1 MEKAYE
7 PSKYEP
13 KIRELWEKSDSFA
26 LGSNQNLST
35 DKEQAVNL
43 DTEQPPQIP
52 RPASLNANQRSQKER
67 DRACSGVREM
77 SEDTADAELRQ
88 DSGPVSK
95 KPFTI
100 IMPPPN
106 ANGSL
111 HAGHLMYVVEDIM
124 TRYARMQGRPTLW
137 QPGTDHAGT
146 ETQFVFEKELAR
158 HGKTRHDLGPDKF
171 YAEVWN
177 FVENHKGKIV
187 PQMQSMGFSA
197 DWDKLKYTL
206 DNDIVDIVLDT
217 FNQLHK
223 DGYIY
228 RGNRIVNWDPVTQSA
243 YADIEVKHV
252 EREDE
257 LYTLDYGS
265 VQIATTRPE
274 TIFADVAIAINP
286 HDERFSNLDEATAT
300 IPLVDRPIPIITDE
314 HVDPEFGTGALK
326 VTPGHDKNDYE
337 IGIRHNLPQLTVID
351 FEGKMI
357 NVPEKYAGLTVE
369 EARQAVV
376 ADLEATGKLI
386 QREKITH
393 SVAIQDRSGAVIE
406 PLITE
411 QWFMR
416 MAELNQPVIKAIEN
430 EQIKIHPKR
439 FKKIALEWL
448 KNEHDWCISRQNWWG
463 IRIPV
468 YYKTSHDAEKDPY
481 LIAKSEDEAIA
492 YYGKGN
498 YRAETDTF
506 DTWFSSCQWP
516 YATLMTTLGDNWQNH
531 YPTTVMATA
540 RDILHK
546 WVTRMTMFSLYKTGK
561 VPFENVY
568 LWGMVTD
575 EKGQKLS
582 KSKGNY
588 GDPMEITAQYGTDA
602 LRLALSIGITPGN
615 DGKLSEEKIKGYR
628 NFCNKLWNVARFMT
642 GRLNADY
649 TPKQPEL
656 HSPADHWIIEKTNTA
671 IESVTKHLDNYRFS
685 EAGEAV
691 YHLLWSEL
699 ADCYIEYSKQ
709 SLNPEVLAYV
719 LDTVLRL
726 AHPFAPFVTEAI
738 WQELPWTDTNLITE
752 HWPSSIIRTN
762 TEHAKSFDLE
772 ITAILAQK
780 QTDSDKVLRVKLEKE
795 LQLKTQHIGIIQKKL
810 SNNSF
815 VTHAPESVVQAE
827 HARLKEAQAAYEK
840 LQAALIQIQPD

>member
-7 PSKYEP
+7 PSKYEA
-13 KIRELWEKSDSFA
+13 KIREIWQQSDSFA
-26 LGSNQNLST
+26 LNSNS
-35 DKEQAVNL
+35 
-43 DTEQPPQIP
+43 PSP
-52 RPASLNANQRSQKER
+52 
-67 DRACSGVREM
+67 
-77 SEDTADAELRQ
+77 DA
-88 DSGPVSK
+88 

-137 QPGTDHAGT
+137 QPGTDHAGI
-146 ETQFVFEKELAR
+146 ETQFVYEKELAKT
-158 HGKTRHDLGPDKF
+158 GKSRHDLGQEKF
-171 YAEVWN
+171 YSEVWD
-177 FVENHKGKIV
+177 FVENHKGTMIS
-187 PQMQSMGFSA
+187 QMQSMGFSA

-206 DNDIVDIVLDT
+206 DSDIVDVVLDT
-217 FNQLHK
+217 FKQLHD
-223 DGYIY
+223 DGHIY

-243 YADIEVKHV
+243 YADIELKYV

-257 LYTLDYGS
+257 IYTLDYGT

-286 HDERFSNLDEATAT
+286 EDKRFANLENVTAT
-300 IPLVDRPIPIITDE
+300 IPLVDRPIPVIADA
-314 HVDPEFGTGALK
+314 HVDLEFGTGALK

-337 IGIRHNLPQLTVID
+337 IGLRHNLPQLTVID

-357 NVPEKYAGLTVE
+357 NVPEKYAGLTVDK
-369 EARQAVV
+369 ARAAVV
-376 ADLEATGKLI
+376 ADLEAAGKLVR
-386 QREKITH
+386 REKITH

-416 MAELNQPVIKAIEN
+416 MAELNRPVIEAIEN
-430 EQIKIHPKR
+430 EHIKIYPKR

-448 KNEHDWCISRQNWWG
+448 KNEHDWCISRQIWWG

-468 YYKTSHDAEKDPY
+468 YYKTSHDADKKPY
-481 LIAKSEDEAIA
+481 IIAKSEDEALE
-492 YYGKGN
+492 YYGTGN

-506 DTWFSSCQWP
+506 DTWFSSGQWP
-516 YATLMTTLGDNWQNH
+516 YATLMTSLGDDWQNH

-628 NFCNKLWNVARFMT
+628 NFCNKLWNVARFT
-642 GRLNADY
+642 TTRLSTDY

-656 HSPADHWIIEKTNTA
+656 LSPADHWIIEKTN
-671 IESVTKHLDNYRFS
+671 VTIKDVSRHLDSYRFS

-709 SLNPEVLAYV
+709 SLNPEVLAHV

-738 WQELPWTDTNLITE
+738 WQELPWTETNLITE
-752 HWPSSIIRTN
+752 HWPKLIIHTN
-762 TEHAKSFDLE
+762 NEQAKKFDIE
-772 ITAILAQK
+772 IAAIIAQK
-780 QTDSDKVLRVKLEKE
+780 QADSDEVLRVKLEKE
-795 LQLKTQHIGIIQKKL
+795 LQLKMQHIEIIQKKL
-810 SNNSF
+810 ENENF
-815 VTHAPESVVQAE
+815 VANAPEPVVE
-827 HARLKEAQAAYEK
+827 SERARLKEAQAAYEE
-840 LQAALIQIQPD
+840 LQTALIQIRQA

>member
-13 KIRELWEKSDSFA
+13 QIRELWQKHNSFA
-26 LGSNQNLST
+26 LGSNQTQRPVS
-35 DKEQAVNL
+35 L
-43 DTEQPPQIP
+43 DTEKEEPCQEQAR
-52 RPASLNANQRSQKER
+52 RPDEVQGVDEQRSE
-67 DRACSGVREM
+67 AH
-77 SEDTADAELRQ
+77 SEIHRTSSATNNAATRQTDSSAD
-88 DSGPVSK
+88 

-124 TRYARMQGRPTLW
+124 TRTARMQGRPTLW
-137 QPGTDHAGT
+137 QPGTDHAGI
-146 ETQFVFEKELAR
+146 ETQFVYEKELAKI
-158 HGKTRHDLGPDKF
+158 GKSRHDLGQAKF
-171 YAEVWN
+171 YSEVWD
-177 FVENHKGKIV
+177 FVENHKGTMIS
-187 PQMQSMGFSA
+187 QMRAMGFSA
-197 DWDKLKYTL
+197 DWSKLKYTL
-206 DNDIVDIVLDT
+206 DEDIVDIVLDT
-217 FNQLHK
+217 FKELH
-223 DGYIY
+223 DGGYIY

-243 YADIEVKHV
+243 YADIELKHV

-257 LYTLDYGS
+257 IYTLDYGA

-274 TIFADVAIAINP
+274 TIFADVAVAINP
-286 HDERFSNLDEATAT
+286 KDQRFSDISNATAT
-300 IPLVDRPIPIITDE
+300 IPLIDRPIPIIADE
-314 HVDPEFGTGALK
+314 HVDPDFGTGALK

-337 IGIRHNLPQLTVID
+337 IGLRHNLPQLTVVD

-357 NVPEKYAGLTVE
+357 NVPEKYAGLSVE
-369 EARQAVV
+369 EARHAVV
-376 ADLEATGKLI
+376 GDLEVAGKLVK
-386 QREKITH
+386 RDKITH

-416 MAELNQPVIKAIEN
+416 MADLNRPVIEAIEN
-430 EQIKIHPKR
+430 EQVKIHPKR

-448 KNEHDWCISRQNWWG
+448 KNEHDWCISRQIWWG

-468 YYKTSHDAEKDPY
+468 YYKTSHDAEKTAY
-481 LIAKSEDEAIA
+481 IIAKSEDEAIA

-506 DTWFSSCQWP
+506 DTWFSSGQWP
-516 YATLMTTLGDNWQNH
+516 YATLMTSLGNAWQSH

-546 WVTRMTMFSLYKTGK
+546 WVTRMIMFSIYKTDR

-588 GDPMEITAQYGTDA
+588 GDPMEITAKYGTDA

-615 DGKLSEEKIKGYR
+615 DGKLSDEKIKGYR
-628 NFCNKLWNVARFMT
+628 NFCNKLWNVARFTT
-642 GRLNADY
+642 GRLEENY
-649 TPKQPEL
+649 SPKPPEL
-656 HSPADHWIIEKTNTA
+656 LSPADHWIIEKTNTA
-671 IESVTKHLDNYRFS
+671 IESVTRHLDNYRFS
-685 EAGEAV
+685 EAGEMV

-709 SLNPEVLAYV
+709 SLNSEVLAYV
-719 LDTVLRL
+719 LDVVLKL

-752 HWPSSIIRTN
+752 HWPISIIRTN
-762 TEHAKSFDLE
+762 TEHAKSFDIE
-772 ITAILAQK
+772 IATIIAKKQSDSDRALLTKLQK
-780 QTDSDKVLRVKLEKE
+780 QISEKE
-795 LQLKTQHIGIIQKKL
+795 NHI
-810 SNNSF
+810 
-815 VTHAPESVVQAE
+815 
-827 HARLKEAQAAYEK
+827 
-840 LQAALIQIQPD
+840 ALIEAKLASKSFIENAPRPVVEAERNRLTEAHNEYQKLRNAINQLQKA

>member
-1 MEKAYE
+1 MEKAYQ
-7 PSKYEP
+7 PGKYEP
-13 KIRELWEKSDSFA
+13 KIQELWQTANAYA
-26 LGSNQNLST
+26 LGSNLAAQIGSIDQN
-35 DKEQAVNL
+35 
-43 DTEQPPQIP
+43 TEQDNQTHSDLSKSGKVGD
-52 RPASLNANQRSQKER
+52 AANSAARHQANRS
-67 DRACSGVREM
+67 VI
-77 SEDTADAELRQ
+77 
-88 DSGPVSK
+88 K
-95 KPFTI
+95 KPFTV

-146 ETQFVFEKELAR
+146 ETQFVFEKKLATEGR
-158 HGKTRHDLGPDKF
+158 TRHDLGPDKF
-171 YAEVWN
+171 YSEVWD
-177 FVENHKGKIV
+177 FVEEHKGTII

-206 DNDIVDIVLDT
+206 DDDIVAIVLET
-217 FNQLHK
+217 FKKLHD

-243 YADIEVKHV
+243 YADIEVKHI

-265 VQIATTRPE
+265 VQVATTRPE
-274 TIFADVAIAINP
+274 TIFADSAVAVSPA
-286 HDERFSNLDEATAT
+286 DARFIELDGQTAT
-300 IPLVDRPIPIITDE
+300 IPLVDRPIPIIKDN
-314 HVDPEFGTGALK
+314 HVDLEFGTGALK

-369 EARQAVV
+369 AARAAVV
-376 ADLEATGKLI
+376 TDLEVAGKLVK
-386 QREKITH
+386 REQITH

-416 MAELNQPVIKAIEN
+416 MADLNKPVIEAIEN
-430 EQIKIHPKR
+430 EHIKIYPQR

-463 IRIPV
+463 TRIPV
-468 YYKTSHDAEKDPY
+468 YYKTSVDIAKEPY
-481 LIAKSEDEAIA
+481 IIAKSEAEARA
-492 YYGKGN
+492 YYGEGN
-498 YRAETDTF
+498 YRTETDTF

-516 YATLMTTLGDNWQNH
+516 YATLMASLGEDWENH

-546 WVTRMTMFSLYKTGK
+546 WVTRMIMFSLYRTGK

-588 GDPMEITAQYGTDA
+588 GDPMEITAEYGTDA

-615 DGKLSEEKIKGYR
+615 DGKLSVEKIKGYR
-628 NFCNKLWNVARFMT
+628 NFCNKLWNVSRFIT
-642 GRLNADY
+642 GRLSNY
-649 TPKQPEL
+649 SPKPPTL
-656 HSPADHWIIEKTNTA
+656 VSPADHWIIENTNNA
-671 IESVTKHLDNYRFS
+671 IETIGRNLDTFRFS
-685 EAGEAV
+685 EAGEAM
-691 YHLLWSEL
+691 YHLLWSQF
-699 ADCYIEYSKQ
+699 ADCYLEYAKQ

-719 LDTVLRL
+719 LEVILRL
-726 AHPFAPFVTEAI
+726 AHPFAPFVTEAV
-738 WQELPWTDTNLITE
+738 WQELPWTESLLITE
-752 HWPSSIIRTN
+752 HWPYITIQTD
-762 TEHAKSFDLE
+762 TEQSKRFAIE
-772 ITAILAQK
+772 ITEILAAKEKDARASQ
-780 QTDSDKVLRVKLEKE
+780 QLKLEKE
-795 LQLKTQHIGIIQKKL
+795 LDAKNQHMKL
-810 SNNSF
+810 IERKLANQSF
-815 VTHAPESVVQAE
+815 VEHAPTEVVEAERARLEATTHARDEIQQA
-827 HARLKEAQAAYEK
+827 
-840 LQAALIQIQPD
+840 LQSLASETT

>member
-7 PSKYEP
+7 PQKYEP
-13 KIRELWEKSDSFA
+13 QIRQLWQSHNSYS
-26 LGSNQNLST
+26 LGSNS
-35 DKEQAVNL
+35 
-43 DTEQPPQIP
+43 
-52 RPASLNANQRSQKER
+52 
-67 DRACSGVREM
+67 
-77 SEDTADAELRQ
+77 
-88 DSGPVSK
+88 PVPDMQ
-95 KPFTI
+95 PFTI

-146 ETQFVFEKELAR
+146 ETQFVFEKKLAAEGR
-158 HGKTRHDLGPDKF
+158 SRHDLGPDKF
-171 YAEVWN
+171 YSEVWD
-177 FVENHKGKIV
+177 FVEEHKGNIV

-206 DNDIVDIVLDT
+206 DDDIIEIVLDT
-217 FNQLHK
+217 FRQLHD

-228 RGNRIVNWDPVTQSA
+228 RGNRIVNWDPSTQSA

-257 LYTLDYGS
+257 IYTLDYGT

-274 TIFADVAIAINP
+274 TIFADVAVAVNP
-286 HDERFSNLDEATAT
+286 EDNRFADLNAQTAT
-300 IPLVDRPIPIITDE
+300 IPLVDRPIPIIADE
-314 HVDPEFGTGALK
+314 HVDLEFGTGALK

-337 IGIRHNLPQLTVID
+337 IGLRHNLPQLTVID

-357 NVPEKYAGLTVE
+357 NVPEKYAGLSVDD
-369 EARQAVV
+369 ARKAVV
-376 ADLEATGKLI
+376 ADLEAAGKLI
-386 QREKITH
+386 NRETITH

-416 MAELNQPVIKAIEN
+416 MAELNKPVIEAIES
-430 EQIKIHPKR
+430 EQVKLYPKR

-468 YYKTSHDAEKDPY
+468 YYKTSHDADKAAY
-481 LIAKSEDEAIA
+481 IIAKSEDEAIA
-492 YYGKGN
+492 YYGEGN

-516 YATLMTTLGDNWQNH
+516 YATLMTTLGDDWQNH
-531 YPTTVMATA
+531 YPTSVMATA

-546 WVTRMTMFSLYKTGK
+546 WVTRMIMFSLYKTGE

-588 GDPMEITAQYGTDA
+588 GDPLEITAEYGTDA

-628 NFCNKLWNVARFMT
+628 NFCNKLWNVARFIT
-642 GRLNADY
+642 GRLEDNH

-671 IESVTKHLDNYRFS
+671 IKNASKHLDSYRFS
-685 EAGEAV
+685 EAGETV
-691 YHLLWSEL
+691 YHLLWSEF
-699 ADCYIEYSKQ
+699 ADCYIEYAKQ
-709 SLNPEVLAYV
+709 SLNPEVLTYV
-719 LDTVLRL
+719 LDVILRL

-738 WQELPWTDTNLITE
+738 WQELPWTDSQLITE
-752 HWPSSIIRTN
+752 RWPNTIIRTD
-762 TEHAKSFDLE
+762 TEQCKRFEIE
-772 ITAILAQK
+772 ITQILTAKHADADAAHQA
-780 QTDSDKVLRVKLEKE
+780 KLEKE
-795 LQLKTQHIGIIQKKL
+795 LAAKAQHVKLIQAKL
-810 SNNSF
+810 ANENFVANAPAAVINS
-815 VTHAPESVVQAE
+815 ER
-827 HARLKEAQAAYEK
+827 ARLEKAQAAYDD
-840 LQAALIQIQPD
+840 LSAALNQLEA